1 MQSEKRHLTC
11 VKLLDVK
18 LTKRTASFVVR
29 EKYRKV
35 KIFINAG
42 FSKITNPLPVLPY
55 LDEGIYLIL

>member
-29 EKYRKV
+29 EKYSNM
-35 KIFINAG
+35 KIFINVGLRIVTKPQSA
-42 FSKITNPLPVLPY
+42 FK
-55 LDEGIYLIL
+55 LISYM

>member
-29 EKYRKV
+29 EKYNNMKISINVGLRIV
-35 KIFINAG
+35 K
-42 FSKITNPLPVLPY
+42 NPRPAFK
-55 LDEGIYLIL
+55 LISYM